1 MFKPNSTYYMTPSH
15 LTDLIGL
22 SDRLYCAWQCS
33 VNGRPDWMDHDEM
46 IGRELSKIWE
56 QLYDI
61 IDAEQARLAHLSEE
75 MKKFEQGFGYRPP
88 REMKE
93 MVD

>member
-1 MFKPNSTYYMTPSH
+1 
-15 LTDLIGL
+15 
-22 SDRLYCAWQCS
+22 
-33 VNGRPDWMDHDEM
+33 MDHDEM